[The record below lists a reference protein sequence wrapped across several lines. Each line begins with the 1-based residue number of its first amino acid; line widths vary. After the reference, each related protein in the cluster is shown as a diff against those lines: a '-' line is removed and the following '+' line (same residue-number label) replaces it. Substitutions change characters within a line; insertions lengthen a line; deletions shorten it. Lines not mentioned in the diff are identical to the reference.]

1 MTSPPESLASQA
13 NDNPIEQ
20 KNEPA
25 EPQEACRGAKRKK
38 RR

>member
-1 MTSPPESLASQA
+1 MTSPPESLANQGK
-13 NDNPIEQ
+13 DNPIEQ

-25 EPQEACRGAKRKK
+25 EPHEACRGAKGKK